1 MLTKYAII
9 VYVIN
14 ANSEEVDGAME
25 DMNKNLTEQQKKDAE
40 TFAQLPEDAIRD
52 MEIYMAGMLAAY
64 SRMNQGEK
72 MAG

>member
-1 MLTKYAII
+1 
-9 VYVIN
+9 
-14 ANSEEVDGAME
+14 ME

-40 TFAQLPEDAIRD
+40 TFAQLPESAIRD
-52 MEIYMAGMLAAY
+52 MENYMAGMLAAY

>member
-40 TFAQLPEDAIRD
+40 TFAQLPEDVRRHLLS
-52 MEIYMAGMLAAY
+52 YGAGMMAA
-64 SRMNQGEK
+64 SNMSEK

>member
-1 MLTKYAII
+1 
-9 VYVIN
+9 
-14 ANSEEVDGAME
+14 ME
-25 DMNKNLTEQQKKDAE
+25 DMNNKLTEQQKKDAE
-40 TFAQLPEDAIRD
+40 TFAQLPESAIRD